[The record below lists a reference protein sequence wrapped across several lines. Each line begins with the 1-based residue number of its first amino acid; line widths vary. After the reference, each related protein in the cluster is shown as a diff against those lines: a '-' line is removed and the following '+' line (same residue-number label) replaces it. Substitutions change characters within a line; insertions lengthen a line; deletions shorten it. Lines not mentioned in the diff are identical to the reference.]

1 MRIVLEGAQ
10 TLKIKQIHLGKYHK
24 SVLSVKSKNM
34 ICTIGKSCF
43 IFLIYRQNNN
53 LKEVNIILYP
63 LVELNI
69 E

>member
-10 TLKIKQIHLGKYHK
+10 TLKIKQILLGKYHK

-34 ICTIGKSCF
+34 ICTIGKSSF

-53 LKEVNIILYP
+53 LKEVNMVL
-63 LVELNI
+63 L
-69 E
+69 

>member
-10 TLKIKQIHLGKYHK
+10 TLKIKQILLGKYHK

-43 IFLIYRQNNN
+43 IFLIYRHNNN

-63 LVELNI
+63 LAELNI

>member
-1 MRIVLEGAQ
+1 M
-10 TLKIKQIHLGKYHK
+10 
-24 SVLSVKSKNM
+24 KSKNM
-34 ICTIGKSCF
+34 IYTIGKSCF

-63 LVELNI
+63 LAELNI